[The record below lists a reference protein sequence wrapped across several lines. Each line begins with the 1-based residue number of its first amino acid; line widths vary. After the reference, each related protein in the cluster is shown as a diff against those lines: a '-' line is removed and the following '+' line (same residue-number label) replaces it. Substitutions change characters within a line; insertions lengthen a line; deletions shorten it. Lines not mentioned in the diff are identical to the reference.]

1 MRRISG
7 LLAAT
12 LMAAVLLAGP
22 GLALAD
28 IEKAEVGIIG
38 GMQCSL

>member
-22 GLALAD
+22 ALALAD

>member
-1 MRRISG
+1 MRTITR

-12 LMAAVLLAGP
+12 LAVVALLAGP
-22 GLALAD
+22 GPALAD
-28 IEKAEVGIIG
+28 IEKAEVAIIG

>member
-1 MRRISG
+1 MRTISG
-7 LLAAT
+7 LLTAT

-22 GLALAD
+22 GLAIAE
-28 IEKAEVGIIG
+28 IEKAEVGIVG